1 LRIHWNILSE
11 KIKNLHFYV
20 WSPRLIMDLYNGGNT
35 TAQLK
40 TAYTKELRQLVST
53 CKKEQIHLIYYANPS
68 VQHRSM
74 LLQSIHH
81 TRITAYRVQKVV
93 NVLKNIANDLG
104 IDILDGT
111 AMTEARWFA
120 THDGIHYNNN
130 FKTNGWHGGVSRM
143 ITQVLLSKIFTVGDN
158 KKKKNPVVE
167 LLLLKEEEEEEEE
180 DNVEN
185 VVVTELG
192 DTSTV
197 QMTAAHTSAVNDLR
211 SKEDALALL
220 SDWIGWGA
228 VAWLFGDSH
237 LRKLLD
243 TILRIL
249 EIETL
254 DRHGI
259 GNQHDCLVPVQSD
272 VDTKAKEECWCPS
285 MFRITKVDGKVRKME
300 WNDIGLPREDSITLV
315 FRYFVVRS
323 SSMLPSAHTGSYD
336 RPCVFHES
344 AKHIAKR
351 IKSWQEDR
359 PGTVLVDP
367 DVIVFN
373 AGNWESNEI
382 WDAELFGQD
391 VKKRAEAL
399 STGYRSGRSKVIFIG
414 PPFYDDQISEA
425 CPDKRGLKTSL
436 KVQKFTQAAMNALL
450 VEQNENVN
458 DNVVEFLDL
467 SNVTEKGAP
476 YQMTFWNRLK
486 WCGGRY
492 EMCANHQTPSMYKL
506 MWKMLTNLTY
516 TVGGK
521 K

>member
-1 LRIHWNILSE
+1 M
-11 KIKNLHFYV
+11 YV
-20 WSPRLIMDLYNGGNT
+20 VKHGTFSIFGKGLCAASVGKYSSISIQIPPSITTNATVVIDGRLVG
-35 TAQLK
+35 
-40 TAYTKELRQLVST
+40 
-53 CKKEQIHLIYYANPS
+53 PS
-68 VQHRSM
+68 IIPM
-74 LLQSIHH
+74 
-81 TRITAYRVQKVV
+81 
-93 NVLKNIANDLG
+93 
-104 IDILDGT
+104 
-111 AMTEARWFA
+111 
-120 THDGIHYNNN
+120 
-130 FKTNGWHGGVSRM
+130 
-143 ITQVLLSKIFTVGDN
+143 
-158 KKKKNPVVE
+158 
-167 LLLLKEEEEEEEE
+167 
-180 DNVEN
+180 
-185 VVVTELG
+185 
-192 DTSTV
+192 TSTRHDSV
-197 QMTAAHTSAVNDLR
+197 IVFKYNVPLPG
-211 SKEDALALL
+211 LY
-220 SDWIGWGA
+220 WIE
-228 VAWLFGDSH
+228 F
-237 LRKLLD
+237 
-243 TILRIL
+243 
-249 EIETL
+249 
-254 DRHGI
+254 
-259 GNQHDCLVPVQSD
+259 
-272 VDTKAKEECWCPS
+272 
-285 MFRITKVDGKVRKME
+285 KVTQIDK
-300 WNDIGLPREDSITLV
+300 DSITLV